1 VLYACCL
8 HCNNGRIPGMNH
20 ALREH
25 RYYARTVSVCSV
37 CRRKIDAKVV
47 ERGGKAYLDKYC
59 PEHGQS
65 LVLVSSS
72 FERYAG
78 VGAVRI
84 QGRIPREFAG
94 KVERGCP
101 EDCGYCPQHE
111 QHACSGLIEITDQ
124 CDMNCP
130 ICYADPRGHGP
141 ISFEDYCRRL
151 DTLERA
157 EGTIDVLQLSGGEP
171 ALHPELIRF
180 LEEARR
186 RKPNRILLN
195 TNGRR
200 IAAEPQFVAELAPF
214 KDILDI
220 YLQFDGNSA
229 DAAMRLRAEDA
240 RAEKETAVSRL
251 REAGIKINL
260 VATIT
265 SENLDDVPRL
275 MEYAVA
281 TTGVTGLTY
290 QALSHCG
297 RNRAA
302 SSMKRVTASDIVD
315 AMTRLPWLESS
326 DVFPLPCSHPY
337 CTQLCYL
344 FCRSGRRP
352 FPLIRLSKPREIV
365 DSVKNRLSF
374 NAATME
380 QLTPKIRCVTL
391 ENGLRISNILPA
403 LSVRRF
409 FQKAKQAEWKGRK
422 VLRVVV
428 KQFMDAETFDAS
440 RAARCCI
447 GVVTG
452 DGRIVPFCSY
462 NTIHREREH
471 GAGA

>member
-1 VLYACCL
+1 
-8 HCNNGRIPGMNH
+8 MNH
-20 ALREH
+20 PLRDH
-25 RYYARTVSVCSV
+25 RYYARTISICSV

-47 ERGGKAYLDKYC
+47 EQDGKAYLDKYC
-59 PEHGQS
+59 PVHGRS

-72 FERYAG
+72 FARYAG
-78 VGAVRI
+78 KGAVMI
-84 QGRIPREFAG
+84 QGRIPGEFATG
-94 KVERGCP
+94 VSSGCP

-124 CDMNCP
+124 CDMDCP
-130 ICYADPRGHGP
+130 VCYADPRGKGH
-141 ISFEDYCRRL
+141 ISFEDYRNRL

-171 ALHPELIRF
+171 TLHPELIPF

-186 RKPNRILLN
+186 RKPKWILLN

-200 IAAEPQFVAELAPF
+200 IAREPAFVEELAAF
-214 KDILDI
+214 KGILDV
-220 YLQFDGNSA
+220 YLQYDGGSTE
-229 DAAMRLRAEDA
+229 AAERLRAEDS
-240 RAEKETAVSRL
+240 REDKETAIARL
-251 REAGIKINL
+251 TQAGIKVNL
-260 VATIT
+260 VATVS
-265 SENLDDVPRL
+265 SENLADVPALIER
-275 MEYAVA
+275 AVV
-281 TTGVTGLTY
+281 TPGVTGLTF

-297 RNRAA
+297 RNRSADSA
-302 SSMKRVTASDIVD
+302 ERVTSSDIVD
-315 AMTRLPWLESS
+315 AMTRLPWLTPS

-344 FCRSGRRP
+344 YCRPLRKP

-374 NAATME
+374 NAATMD

-391 ENGLRISNILPA
+391 ENGFRFSNILPA

-409 FQKAKQAEWKGRK
+409 FRNAKAAEWKGRK
-422 VLRVVV
+422 ILRIVV

-440 RAARCCI
+440 RSARCCI

-452 DGRIVPFCSY
+452 DGRIIPFCSY

-471 GAGA
+471 VPGT